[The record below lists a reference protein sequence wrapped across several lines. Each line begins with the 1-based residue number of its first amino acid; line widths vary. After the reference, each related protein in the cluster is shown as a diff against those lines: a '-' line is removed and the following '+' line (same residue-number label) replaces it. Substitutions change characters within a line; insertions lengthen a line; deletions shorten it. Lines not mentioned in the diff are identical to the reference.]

1 MDSKVLNAQTIK
13 AQQANTKLSKTIE
26 ELNKTVSTLTAG
38 AVAQS
43 ELIEAIATKEAELSA
58 LEVQFA
64 EAKRQRQV
72 DFELDL
78 RADQLSK
85 VAEVLTQQGKVAI
98 GSTELTEL
106 RSQLATL
113 SGNFNDKLA
122 TEVAAVKQAAQAGQ
136 AAAIR
141 QKELE
146 LAATNAEIK
155 AQVGSL
161 TEKNVLLSKQI
172 EDYKLQIAQDR
183 DARIKEAQA
192 RGNPVVTVASGK

>member
-1 MDSKVLNAQTIK
+1 MDSKVLNAQTLK

-26 ELNKTVSTLTAG
+26 ELNKTVVTLTAG

-58 LEVQFA
+58 LEVNFA

-85 VAEVLTQQGKVAI
+85 VAEVLNGQGKVAI
-98 GSTELTEL
+98 GAIELAEL
-106 RSQLATL
+106 RSQLNTL
-113 SGNFNDKLA
+113 TGNFNDKLA
-122 TEVAAVKQAAQAGQ
+122 TEVAAVKQSAEASK

-146 LAATNAEIK
+146 LAATNAATN
-155 AQVGSL
+155 AQVTSL
-161 TEKNVLLSKQI
+161 TEKNVLLAKQI
-172 EDYKLQIAQDR
+172 AAQGR
-183 DARIKEAQA
+183 TSCMQC
-192 RGNPVVTVASGK
+192 